1 MYFCEVSARFER
13 HINWERCSRIVSQLS
28 DKTRLE
34 NNSKDHSF
42 AELKQER
49 CLKSV
54 KSRFLGDSVRNEEA
68 INSKRNRIS
77 PLNVFHFLLYRRSSI
92 LQDFLSRR
100 TENPYTDSCLKPLYN
115 SHLFTTATFFCPQ
128 GGRFREV
135 QLYIVFD
142 DNWER
147 VYKYTKINSFK
158 HVTRWP
164 CWWSIQ

>member
-1 MYFCEVSARFER
+1 MLPVLYLCISAKF
-13 HINWERCSRIVSQLS
+13 QL
-28 DKTRLE
+28 DLKGILTEKGKTCLE

-42 AELKQER
+42 AEL

-164 CWWSIQ
+164 CWWSRQ